1 MINILA
7 KFNLSMNLIPIEMVI
22 HQRFQKNHDFI
33 QYLFYFTSYI
43 ITIVFI
49 YLITIHKHYLKRI
62 HRINRYEFE
71 IK

>member
-22 HQRFQKNHDFI
+22 RQHFQKNPDFI
-33 QYLFYFTSYI
+33 QCLFYFSSYI
-43 ITIVFI
+43 ITILYI

-62 HRINRYEFE
+62 HRINRYKF
-71 IK
+71 